1 MHSACDRQSFALGP
15 VESRTGQRGSRE
27 KRPSDALQWEE
38 SPFSAVQLISWKSL
52 KMGRIREL
60 WGKLR
65 REFSAVQTL
74 WRSGVD
80 ANPRYRSEGHK
91 TRCLRRLHG
100 VN

>member
-52 KMGRIREL
+52 KMGTIREL

-74 WRSGVD
+74 WRRGRDS
-80 ANPRYRSEGHK
+80 NPQYR
-91 TRCLRRLHG
+91 C
-100 VN
+100 